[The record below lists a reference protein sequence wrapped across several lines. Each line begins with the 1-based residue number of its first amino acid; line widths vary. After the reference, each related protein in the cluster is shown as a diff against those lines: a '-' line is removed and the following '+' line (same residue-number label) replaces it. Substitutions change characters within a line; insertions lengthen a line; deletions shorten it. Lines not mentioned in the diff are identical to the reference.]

1 MEDKTVQKN
10 KKKKQ
15 GVKLSPKPYL
25 KGKAVSALAFRRS
38 WKVLLY
44 YIIYIFFFLI
54 IGSSL
59 NFDSMLLRLLTNGI
73 VIIGTVVLMLNE
85 GARVGDGDV
94 AFAEIAWGRQEAG
107 KSVDEGDMDR
117 CFHPLKGVVTALTG
131 AAPFLIASIV
141 YAFLAQKQTYT
152 LQALPGWLS
161 SYAGVEE
168 IAQPLAYYQQTVAFT
183 GVDVVRMITRLCIFP
198 YMNIVTVDNAAG
210 VLVLDRISPLLI
222 LLPALGYMAG
232 YCMGPR
238 SRAMTHGSIESN
250 NRRRARQQKK
260 AARARKQ
267 KDNTII

>member
-1 MEDKTVQKN
+1 M
-10 KKKKQ
+10 
-15 GVKLSPKPYL
+15 
-25 KGKAVSALAFRRS
+25 
-38 WKVLLY
+38 
-44 YIIYIFFFLI
+44 
-54 IGSSL
+54 
-59 NFDSMLLRLLTNGI
+59 
-73 VIIGTVVLMLNE
+73 
-85 GARVGDGDV
+85 
-94 AFAEIAWGRQEAG
+94 
-107 KSVDEGDMDR
+107 
-117 CFHPLKGVVTALTG
+117 
-131 AAPFLIASIV
+131 
-141 YAFLAQKQTYT
+141 
-152 LQALPGWLS
+152 
-161 SYAGVEE
+161 EE

-238 SRAMTHGSIESN
+238 SRAMTPGSIGRN